1 MINMKNR
8 IISIVGLA
16 TVILLAVGES
26 LGVLY
31 NYGTIGLAFYNSVY
45 DVNEFSWEMIGTND
59 WCGFLLCS
67 SWYIFLVVPWIL
79 YFRKGWRDGSFEST
93 LTGKSGFFS
102 VFFTVFNISLIIGS
116 ALLFAR
122 PKALDA
128 HGYINNSW
136 LYVLGGFIICLS
148 LVYIPWA
155 MIVIV
160 KQLIRGKRK
169 ESEPLNYEKKP
180 VRSVSWFV
188 GVLPFIGLAAIVLWF
203 ALPDNSW
210 YDMHE
215 GRIAQCKDEKWGY
228 VNSRHRVVVPYL
240 YDYASDFRDERA
252 CVGVGERGSRKYGY
266 IDHDGNVVIPLI
278 YDKPAD
284 FVDGKAYVTKDG
296 KHGTIDK
303 DGNELI
309 PVIYDYVGFEFIE
322 NEGLVMVRQGDR
334 CGFVRTNGDVVI
346 PIVYEDA
353 ECYFSNE
360 LVRVKL
366 HGQWGYLNRKGDVII
381 PMIYEEARNF
391 NNERA
396 EVQLDT
402 EKFYIDVNGRR
413 IND

>member
-1 MINMKNR
+1 MKNR

>member
-1 MINMKNR
+1 MKNR

-79 YFRKGWRDGSFEST
+79 YVRKGWRDGSFEST